1 MLKIAKRI
9 EQEKRLRL
17 LFVILLITIL
27 SLTFYVQ
34 SVDALSP
41 DEILSA
47 PAGSPTYYVS
57 PSGSDAN
64 PGTETQPFK
73 TIQKAVDI
81 VQAGDTVLVAD
92 GVYTDT
98 DKNGIVVWI
107 KTKIGTAEKPI
118 TFRSVNKWGARI
130 DGDDFTADFG
140 FYLSGSHYIRIEGFE
155 ITAIKDTGINM
166 SGENSHHQI
175 IWNNIHDIA
184 RIKIPYTGSVCGGNN
199 GIKTGTLT
207 TDVTIEN
214 NIMHTIGR
222 LPTEGDSCNYNHDH
236 GVYVYGQGHL
246 IRNNLF
252 YDLTAGWGLQLSPG
266 NADIKIINNTF
277 AFPNPGRGGHI
288 VLWGGKDNIL
298 IEDNIFYQPTNGAIR
313 NNANAS
319 CADKT
324 NITIRNNI
332 TNLGKMIDGSSC
344 SFDIV
349 GNFLNTDPQFVSIN
363 PSNPDFNL
371 SANSPA
377 IDQGISTDAPATDL
391 AGTARPQGTAVDIG
405 AYEYVV
411 DVIAP
416 TFVDVPTDHWA
427 YDYIEILYQGG
438 YIAGCSAD
446 PLMYCPENSMT
457 RGESAVFVE
466 RGIHGAGYLPVDP
479 TQVVFAD
486 VPLSEWFAK
495 WADGLWNDGYTAGCG
510 TDPLVY
516 CPLQEHT
523 RTEGTI
529 FFLRMLNGAG
539 YIPPDPMGI
548 FADVPVDF
556 WGAKWIEAAY
566 NAGLITAC
574 ETSPQLKF
582 CPDDPLDRAMAA
594 YMMVQAKGLNVP

>member
-1 MLKIAKRI
+1 MKTSNQINVENRRKILFAI
-9 EQEKRLRL
+9 
-17 LFVILLITIL
+17 LFVVAF
-27 SLTFYVQ
+27 SLAFFVHR
-34 SVDALSP
+34 VDALSP
-41 DEILSA
+41 NEFLSA
-47 PAGSPTYYVS
+47 AAGGKTYYVS

-73 TIQKAVDI
+73 TIQKSVNI

-98 DKNGIVVWI
+98 DNNGMVVYL
-107 KTKIGTAEKPI
+107 KSKIGTAEKPI

-130 DGDDFTADFG
+130 DGNDFTADFG
-140 FYLSGSHYIRIEGFE
+140 FYLSGSHYIHIEGFE

-166 SGENSHHQI
+166 SGENSHHKI
-175 IWNNIHDIA
+175 LGNNIHDIA

-222 LPTEGDSCNYNHDH
+222 LPTDGDSCNYNHDH

-252 YDLTAGWGLQLSPG
+252 YNLTAGWGLQLSPG
-266 NADIKIINNTF
+266 NANIQIINNTF

-288 VLWGGKDNIL
+288 VIWGGKDNIL

-313 NNANAS
+313 NGTS
-319 CADKT
+319 CTGKT

-332 TNLGKMIDGSSC
+332 TDMGKMIDGSSC

-349 GNFLNTDPQFVSIN
+349 GNYLNTDPQFVSIN
-363 PSNPDFNL
+363 PGNPDFNL

-377 IDQGISTDAPATDL
+377 IDQGISVNAPATDL

-405 AYEYVV
+405 AYEYVG
-411 DVIAP
+411 DVVSP
-416 TFVDVPTDHWA
+416 TFVDVPIDHWA
-427 YDYIEILYQGG
+427 HDYIEILYQQG
-438 YIAGCSAD
+438 YIAGCSTT
-446 PLMYCPENSMT
+446 PLLYCPEASMT
-457 RGESAVFVE
+457 RAESAVFVE
-466 RGIHGAGYLPVDP
+466 RGIHGAGYLPAQP
-479 TQVVFAD
+479 SEQLFAD
-486 VPLSEWFAK
+486 SPLSEWYTK
-495 WADGLWNDGYTAGCG
+495 WADSLWTDGFTAGCS
-510 TDPLVY
+510 TDPLTY

-523 RTEGTI
+523 RAEGAV
-529 FFLRMLNGAG
+529 FFLRMLHGAG
-539 YIPPDPMGI
+539 YMPPDPTGI
-548 FADVPVDF
+548 FADVPADF

-574 ETSPQLKF
+574 GTSPQLKF

-594 YMMVQAKGLNVP
+594 YMMVQAKGLSVP

>member
-1 MLKIAKRI
+1 MLKIARQI
-9 EQEKRLRL
+9 EQEKRMRL
-17 LFVILLITIL
+17 VFAIFLVSLL
-27 SLTFYVQ
+27 SLAFFVY

-47 PAGSPTYYVS
+47 PAENLTYYVS

-64 PGTETQPFK
+64 PGTENQPFK
-73 TIQKAVDI
+73 TIQKAADI
-81 VQAGDTVLVAD
+81 VEAGDTVLVAD

-98 DKNGIVVWI
+98 DNNGMVVRL

-130 DGDDFTADFG
+130 DGDDFTTDFG

-175 IWNNIHDIA
+175 LWNNIHDIA

-214 NIMHTIGR
+214 NIIHSIGR

-298 IEDNIFYQPTNGAIR
+298 IENNIFYQPTNAPIR

-319 CADKT
+319 CANKT

-332 TNLGKMIDGSSC
+332 TDLGKMIDGSSC
-344 SFDIV
+344 SFDIA
-349 GNFLNTDPQFVSIN
+349 GNFLNTDPQFVSTN
-363 PSNPDFNL
+363 PGNPDFNL
-371 SANSPA
+371 SANSSA
-377 IDQGISTDAPATDL
+377 IDRGLSTNAPATDIV
-391 AGTARPQGTAVDIG
+391 GTTRPQGPAVDIG

-411 DVIAP
+411 DDVAP
-416 TFVDVPTDHWA
+416 TFIDVPFDHWA
-427 YDYIEILYQGG
+427 NEYIEILYQQG
-438 YIAGCSAD
+438 YVAGCSTT
-446 PLMYCPENSMT
+446 PLLYCPEATMT
-457 RGESAVFVE
+457 RAESAVFVE
-466 RGIHGAGYLPVDP
+466 RGIWSADYLPPQP
-479 TQVVFAD
+479 TAQVFSD
-486 VPLSEWFAK
+486 VALGEWFAN
-495 WADGLWNDGYTAGCG
+495 WTDGLWVDGFTAGCG
-510 TDPLVY
+510 TNPLVF
-516 CPLQEHT
+516 CPLQENT
-523 RTEGTI
+523 RAEGAV
-529 FFLRMLNGAG
+529 FFLRMMNGAN
-539 YIPPDPMGI
+539 YVPPSASGI
-548 FADVPVDF
+548 FVDVDL
-556 WGAKWIEAAY
+556 AKWYAPWLEAAY
-566 NAGLITAC
+566 NAGLLPAC
-574 ETSPQLKF
+574 ET
-582 CPDDPLDRAMAA
+582 DPGLRICAEDALDRALGA
-594 YMMVQAKGLNVP
+594 YMMVQAKGLSVP